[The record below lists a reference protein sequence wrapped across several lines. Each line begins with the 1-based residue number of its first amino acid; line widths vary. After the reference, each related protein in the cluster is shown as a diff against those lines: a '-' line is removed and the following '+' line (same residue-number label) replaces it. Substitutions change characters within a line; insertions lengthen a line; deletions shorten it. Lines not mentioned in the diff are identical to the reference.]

1 MTRSKKTTIRNA
13 ARRGISGRGII
24 DAKLQSVADKA
35 ANRMAKQMSRPQT
48 IRGRGGFWG
57 DRWGDIK
64 NLSRRAY
71 NFGDESTKNLP
82 PGTFAALGS
91 KLGPMGGIG
100 GQLLSQLTGRG
111 DYQVKKNSIMHAQV
125 GPEGLSFSPEGSAT
139 IRVQKRE
146 FLGVLRADSDEP
158 AAFRQQQ
165 FRLQCTDG
173 HSFPWLAGIAAHFTE
188 WEIEGAVVSYES
200 TSSNYS
206 ASMALGTVAIA
217 TQYNSNELPYADM
230 TQMLQSAFHTRGNP
244 SEDLVH
250 GIECD
255 PSLQA
260 SSRLYTRRP
269 GTKGPANLY
278 DHGVVTIATEGLP
291 TLAANE
297 VIGRLYVTYDINLSL
312 PTLPIKAPFA
322 NLEGVCSHSNIA
334 VTEPPL
340 GPSQDITD
348 KVGSPLTFGQTAGD
362 NVLLM
367 SAATGPVVQPTLTPA
382 QENNLVAWINDST
395 LTTNSQYM
403 SFARAGRYLVRI
415 GMTSWGATG
424 DPGSAA
430 ISAEAVGGLS
440 FTQFDYL
447 VSLNGGFGERAFLFN
462 IDVVIPGS
470 SIQFT
475 NADGHHHTSVLT
487 LYVC

>member
-1 MTRSKKTTIRNA
+1 MTRSKKTNIRNA

-35 ANRMAKQMSRPQT
+35 ANKMAKQLSRPQT

-57 DRWGDIK
+57 DRWGDMK
-64 NLSRRAY
+64 SLGRRAY
-71 NFGDESTKNLP
+71 DIGNETTKHLP

-91 KLGPMGGIG
+91 KFGPLGGLG

-125 GPEGLSFSPEGSAT
+125 GPEGVSFSPEGSAT

-146 FLGVLRADSDEP
+146 FLGVLRADAITP
-158 AAFRQQQ
+158 AEFRQQQ
-165 FRLQCTDG
+165 YRLQCTDG
-173 HSFPWLAGIAAHFTE
+173 NTFPWLAGIAEHFTE

-206 ASMALGTVAIA
+206 SSMALGTVAIA

-244 SEDLVH
+244 SEDMMH

-255 PSLQA
+255 PALQA
-260 SSRLYTRRP
+260 SERLYTRRP

-297 VIGRLYVTYDINLSL
+297 VIGRLYVTYDIKLSL
-312 PTLPIKAPFA
+312 PALPIKAPFA
-322 NLEGVCSHSNIA
+322 NLEGVCSHGNIS

-340 GPSQDITD
+340 GPSLELNATA
-348 KVGSPLTFGQTAGD
+348 GSPLTFGQTAGD
-362 NVLLM
+362 NVLLLR
-367 SAATGPVVQPTLTPA
+367 AATGPVVQPTLTPA
-382 QENNLVAWINDST
+382 QENNLVAWVNDST
-395 LTTNSQYM
+395 LTPNSQFM

-415 GMTSWGATG
+415 GVNSWEIG
-424 DPGSAA
+424 
-430 ISAEAVGGLS
+430 
-440 FTQFDYL
+440 
-447 VSLNGGFGERAFLFN
+447 RAH
-462 IDVVIPGS
+462 V
-470 SIQFT
+470 
-475 NADGHHHTSVLT
+475 
-487 LYVC
+487 